1 MSAES
6 DLAARL
12 AAVADAERRGELLTA
27 VDLAEQGLEEHPG
40 ATELRYRAVLSL
52 ARAGSTEQAAKR
64 FEEYGLRE
72 VGTED
77 VLALE
82 ARIAKDVALAAPG
95 DRRRVLALRSAALYA
110 KAFDAT
116 GGYYPA
122 INAATLMLVGG
133 NAEASRTL
141 ARTALERLHESG
153 EAGYFAAATEAEA
166 QLLLGD
172 ARAAER
178 SLERAA
184 KLHGGDYGAVAT
196 TRRQLRLVCEH
207 AGTDPAILAV
217 LAGPRVLHYCGHRIS
232 RDGSGPFRAEDEPAV
247 AASIRAELDRLPPAY
262 AYGSLASGADILTA
276 EAVLDRGA
284 ELHLVLPFAEDEF
297 VAASVADSGGDWV
310 PRYERCRAAATR
322 VTYAT
327 EDAFLDDDVL
337 YRYGSE
343 LAMGLALLRARFLD
357 AEALQLAVWDGQP
370 ARGGA
375 GTAVDVAAW
384 AESGRPAA
392 VVPLPGGASPTALA
406 AAPIGAAQGRV
417 VRAMLFADVRGFSKL
432 GDAQLP
438 RFNAHVLGALA
449 EALGHHDEH
458 VCFRNTWG
466 DGVYVVMTDAVA
478 AAACALDLQAAMD
491 ALDLA
496 ALGLPEHLALRLGA
510 HVGPVFELRD
520 PILGVESFIGS
531 QVSRTARIEP
541 VTPAG
546 TVYVTEP
553 FAAALELAQAPFS
566 CDYVGHMPAAK
577 DFGRLRMYRLR
588 GPGS

>member
-1 MSAES
+1 MAA
-6 DLAARL
+6 LADRL
-12 AAVADAERRGELLTA
+12 AAVADAERRGELLSA

-40 ATELRYRAVLSL
+40 ATELQYRAVLAL
-52 ARAGSTEQAAKR
+52 ARAGSTEQAARR
-64 FEEYGLRE
+64 FEEYGLTE

-82 ARIAKDVALAAPG
+82 ARIAKDEALAAAG
-95 DRRRVLALRSAALYA
+95 ERRRLLALRSAALYA

-133 NAEASRTL
+133 NVEASRTL
-141 ARTALERLHESG
+141 AGTALERLRESG
-153 EAGYFAAATEAEA
+153 EQGYFAAATEAEGR
-166 QLLLGD
+166 LLLGEVEAARD
-172 ARAAER
+172 A
-178 SLERAA
+178 LERAA
-184 KLHGGDYGAVAT
+184 ELHGGDYGAVST
-196 TRRQLRLVCEH
+196 TRRQLRLVCER
-207 AGTDPAILAV
+207 ASIDPDVLSA

-232 RDGSGPFRAEDEPAV
+232 ADGLGPFRTEDENAV
-247 AASIRAELDRLPPAY
+247 AAAIRAELDRRPAAY
-262 AYGSLASGADILTA
+262 AYGSLANGADILAA
-276 EAVLDRGA
+276 EALLERGT
-284 ELHLVLPFAEDEF
+284 ELHVVLPFAEDEF

-310 PRYERCRAAATR
+310 ARYARCRSAATQ
-322 VTYAT
+322 VTHAT
-327 EDAFLDDDVL
+327 DDAFLDDDVL

-343 LAMGLALLRARFLD
+343 LAMGLALLRARFVD
-357 AEALQLAVWDGQP
+357 GDSLQLAVWDGRP

-375 GTAVDVAAW
+375 GTAVDVATWRAGSRET
-384 AESGRPAA
+384 AVVAPPGAGRDGPAA
-392 VVPLPGGASPTALA
+392 E
-406 AAPIGAAQGRV
+406 IEQREGRV

-438 RFNAHVLGALA
+438 RFNEHVLGAFAETLA
-449 EALGHHDEH
+449 RHADG
-458 VCFRNTWG
+458 VSFRNTWG
-466 DGVYVVMTDAVA
+466 DGLYVVMADAVG
-478 AAACALDLQAAMD
+478 AAACALDLQTAMG

-496 ALGLPEHLALRLGA
+496 SAGLPEHLALRLGA

-520 PILGVESFIGS
+520 PVLGVPSFGGS

-546 TVYVTEP
+546 AVYVTEP
-553 FAAALELAQAPFS
+553 FAAALELAGAPFA

-588 GPGS
+588 H